1 MYIYPPRPKGRI
13 KPHQLP
19 DYEKS
24 GLWLVQRKYNGDRSL
39 VQVSGQNLKLWNRHG
54 REQDYRIHPELRDA
68 ILRLKLPPGENWLD
82 GELLHRRCPDTLVLF
97 DILKYEGKY
106 LIGKSQ
112 TERLNLLTEVCGAP
126 IDAHPILGYSL
137 DPQAKNSPKLF
148 LAENWLGDFVERFNE
163 SLSTPL
169 SEGLVLRK
177 RASVLDN
184 FGASEYEV
192 DWQVRCRKPSKNYSY

>member
-1 MYIYPPRPKGRI
+1 MYIYPPRPKNRI
-13 KPHQLP
+13 KPRQLP

-24 GLWLVQRKYNGDRSL
+24 GLWLAQRKYNGDRSL

-82 GELLHRRCPDTLVLF
+82 GELLHRRAPDTLVLF
-97 DILKYEGKY
+97 DMLKYDGKY

-112 TERLNLLTEVCGAP
+112 TERLDMLSHVCGDSL
-126 IDAHPILGYSL
+126 DAHPILGYSPA
-137 DPQAKNSPKLF
+137 PQTNSPKLY
-148 LAENWLGDFVERFNE
+148 LAENWCDGFVERFNE
-163 SLSTPL
+163 SLPTTL

-192 DWQVRCRKPSKNYSY
+192 DWQVRCRKFNKNYRY